1 MYRINGVTKVNDKE
15 IDSEVFDKVDYRI
28 DERDNQIDNLIDWIG
43 EAKGN
48 DRELMKADLKFL
60 MSIEDKYILSSL
72 SMNDYEQEC
81 TVAGQNI
88 LKEIYE
94 S

>member
-28 DERDNQIDNLIDWIG
+28 DERGNQIDNLIDWIG

>member
-1 MYRINGVTKVNDKE
+1 MYRINGVSKVNDKE
-15 IDSEVFDKVDYRI
+15 IDSEVFEKVGYCI
-28 DERDNQIDNLIDWIG
+28 AERDNQIDNLIDWIG

-48 DRELMKADLKFL
+48 DRELFLGDLKFL
-60 MSIEDKYILSSL
+60 MSIEDEYILSSL
-72 SMNDYEQEC
+72 STNGYEQEC

>member
-1 MYRINGVTKVNDKE
+1 MIRINGVSKVNDKE
-15 IDSEVFDKVDYRI
+15 IDSEVFEKVGYCI
-28 DERDNQIDNLIDWIG
+28 AERDNQIDNLIDWIG

-48 DRELMKADLKFL
+48 DRELFLGDLKFL
-60 MSIEDKYILSSL
+60 MSIEDEYILSSL
-72 SMNDYEQEC
+72 STNGYEQEC

>member
-1 MYRINGVTKVNDKE
+1 MYRINGVSKVNDKE
-15 IDSEVFDKVDYRI
+15 IDSKVFEKVEYEI
-28 DERDNQIDNLIDWIG
+28 RDRESLIDDLISWIG
-43 EAKGN
+43 EARGHDN
-48 DRELMKADLKFL
+48 ELMKEDLKFL
-60 MSIEDKYILSSL
+60 MSIEDEYVLSSL
-72 SMNDYEQEC
+72 STNDYEQEC